1 MNHVFT
7 LQWLN
12 VDSGQLTTSFLA
24 VSLPLPASVKDDASF
39 TIALSFP
46 IRIAHCWS
54 FPPHQPQRVS
64 SGHVCKSVNYT
75 YMPTRM
81 IEETFFLSCYMCGCS
96 KFGAKIFVALKF
108 ELPKTQVVQ

>member
-24 VSLPLPASVKDDASF
+24 VSLPLPASVKDGAASF
-39 TIALSFP
+39 TIALSVP

-54 FPPHQPQRVS
+54 FPPHQP
-64 SGHVCKSVNYT
+64 H
-75 YMPTRM
+75 
-81 IEETFFLSCYMCGCS
+81 
-96 KFGAKIFVALKF
+96 
-108 ELPKTQVVQ
+108 